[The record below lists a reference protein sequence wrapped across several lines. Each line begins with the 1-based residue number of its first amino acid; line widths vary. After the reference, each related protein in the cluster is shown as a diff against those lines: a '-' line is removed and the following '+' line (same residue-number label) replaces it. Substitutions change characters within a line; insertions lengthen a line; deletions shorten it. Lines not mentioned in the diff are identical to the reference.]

1 VSDLLPRFKEILTRD
16 ISGDAVIRGEN
27 DTFHVKGLPASFQ
40 DFKAGSSSATIADA
54 VSSLKISP
62 TEQDAETSPSSDR
75 IVDYDKVV
83 KQLIVHTES
92 APSIKETPSFNH
104 AAFYANLHQYT
115 KSQYD
120 ETCFGKYL
128 LYGEV
133 ITSTS
138 TILEK

>member
-1 VSDLLPRFKEILTRD
+1 MIK
-16 ISGDAVIRGEN
+16 GEN

-40 DFKAGSSSATIADA
+40 ESKAGSSSPSIADA
-54 VSSLKISP
+54 VSSLKISS
-62 TEQDAETSPSSDR
+62 TEQDAETSSSSDR

-104 AAFYANLHQYT
+104 AAFYTNLHEYT
-115 KSQYD
+115 RTQYD
-120 ETCFGKYL
+120 ETFFGKYL
-128 LYGEV
+128 LYGDV

>member
-1 VSDLLPRFKEILTRD
+1 VSDLLHRFKEILTRD
-16 ISGDAVIRGEN
+16 IPGDAVIKGEN
-27 DTFHVKGLPASFQ
+27 DTFHVRGLPASFQ
-40 DFKAGSSSATIADA
+40 FKAGGSSSSIADA
-54 VSSLKISP
+54 VSKLKLSS
-62 TEQDAETSPSSDR
+62 TEQYAETSPSSDR

-83 KQLIVHTES
+83 KQLIIHTDS

-104 AAFYANLHQYT
+104 AAFYSNLHEYT
-115 KSQYD
+115 KTQYD
-120 ETCFGKYL
+120 ETCFGKNL